1 MRALVATEHSMIV
14 SIWHMLITGEIYNEL
29 GADYF
34 SRNNPGL
41 ARRRAVAQLRRLGY
55 KVELTTAN

>member
-1 MRALVATEHSMIV
+1 
-14 SIWHMLITGEIYNEL
+14 MLITGEIYNEL

-41 ARRRAVAQLRRLGY
+41 ARRRAVAQLHRLGY